1 MNKQEKGVFPV
12 VACCIFLF
20 WIFSSPSKTEQS
32 LEMPTD
38 GLIEAM
44 QPLSETLIKPD
55 VHETNF
61 GNLDHNSD
69 EMKDVDTSQSS
80 TSDRHEISKR
90 EIIIFTRRNCHP
102 CDQWKQIEQKRF
114 EKAGWTV
121 AYCDRHNYALTPTF
135 LIDANN
141 KQIEHRGY
149 LSFDKIDEVTK

>member
-1 MNKQEKGVFPV
+1 M

-20 WIFSSPSKTEQS
+20 WIFSSPSKTEHA

-55 VHETNF
+55 DHETDF
-61 GNLDHNSD
+61 VIMDHNSD
-69 EMKDVDTSQSS
+69 EMKYIDTTQPIPI
-80 TSDRHEISKR
+80 DRHEISKR
-90 EIIIFTRRNCHP
+90 EIIIFTRRNCPP
-102 CDQWKQIEQKRF
+102 CDRWKQIEQKRF

-121 AYCDRHNYALTPTF
+121 AYCDQHNYALTPTF

-141 KQIEHRGY
+141 KQVEHRGF